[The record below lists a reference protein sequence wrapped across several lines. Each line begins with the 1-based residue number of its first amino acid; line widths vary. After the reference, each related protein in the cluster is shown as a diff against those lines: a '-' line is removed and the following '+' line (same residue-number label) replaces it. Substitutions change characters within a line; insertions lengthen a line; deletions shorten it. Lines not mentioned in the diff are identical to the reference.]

1 MFSIQKNLNNEIIF
15 NDKYIFLEFNF
26 YNDLSLKN
34 IKFLIKTFSLKFIIK
49 VKHSFVM
56 LIESCNLNKFLLSLD
71 SPSGF
76 IQKNLNK
83 ISNIDFYKPKI
94 FIKNKNLEI
103 KYYKDINIEKILKNC
118 NINIFSVEENEIFG
132 YLFINNITD
141 DKIYNILLNCNFI
154 LSIVPSS
161 NFILNQ

>member
-1 MFSIQKNLNNEIIF
+1 MFSIQK
-15 NDKYIFLEFNF
+15 K
-26 YNDLSLKN
+26 
-34 IKFLIKTFSLKFIIK
+34 
-49 VKHSFVM
+49 
-56 LIESCNLNKFLLSLD
+56 
-71 SPSGF
+71 
-76 IQKNLNK
+76 LNK

-94 FIKNKNLEI
+94 FIKNKNLEK